1 MVGLLIPSLRQPR
14 RLLMIGSTP
23 CHVGL
28 HIALWGASHPRRGNL
43 GIPSLPVPHAIVV
56 ACTWHSLLPCA
67 KSCDEPCALVEA
79 ASAPSH
85 GRCRAASSWLS
96 CRMARLLIPS
106 MRQPQRLLMVGSTPC
121 HVGLHMA
128 LWGASHPRRGNL
140 GIPSWPVPHAIVVSC
155 TWHSLLPCAKSCV
168 VPCSLVEAASAP
180 SHGRC
185 RAASSWLSCRM
196 VGLLIPSMRQPRR
209 LLSMVGRTACHV
221 SLHIALW
228 GASHPHRG
236 NLGIPSWQVPHAIA
250 VAGTW
255 HSLLPCAKSCDEPCA
270 LVEAASAPSHGRCRA
285 ASSWLSCRIVGLLI
299 LSMRQPQRLLMVG
312 STPCHVGLH
321 MALWSASQPRRGHLG
336 IPS

>member
-140 GIPSWPVPHAIVVSC
+140 GIPSWPVPHAIVVAC

-168 VPCSLVEAASAP
+168 VPCSLVEAASET

-196 VGLLIPSMRQPRR
+196 ARLLIPAMMQPRR
-209 LLSMVGRTACHV
+209 LLMIGARPHNGGLQSWHCGVPRTVVEATLAFPLGKFHTPLWWLAHGIVCCLVQGLVRCHALSWRQHQRLRMVAAAPHRDGFHA
-221 SLHIALW
+221 ALW
-228 GASHPHRG
+228 GYSY
-236 NLGIPSWQVPHAIA
+236 
-250 VAGTW
+250 
-255 HSLLPCAKSCDEPCA
+255 
-270 LVEAASAPSHGRCRA
+270 
-285 ASSWLSCRIVGLLI
+285 
-299 LSMRQPQRLLMVG
+299 PQ
-312 STPCHVGLH
+312 
-321 MALWSASQPRRGHLG
+321 
-336 IPS
+336 